1 MIVKDITLFANRR
14 ASFFGRFVC
23 AAMAVLLVVSFFG
36 LTENPAKAYALESDA
51 SPAEE
56 QPSDDVAVPQ
66 NVYVY
71 LQLFGDAAKA
81 AGQLGLTHN
90 NDGSQKW
97 FTIGVIQLDIP
108 EAAAS
113 GESSILLNTEESSDE
128 LVSLK
133 ADIDK
138 ALKALVRFPDN
149 EKLAIYGVQWNELK
163 VCDGATD
170 YPAASGSK
178 AWHLD
183 GELSVQLVEFDIN
196 YADAQGQPLT
206 VTEDPDGPAA
216 ASSRTL
222 FVAEGSEMAVHDYVV
237 DVPGYKF
244 SEERT
249 KDANNGSL
257 VVKAEAATEERAANA
272 DAAEAVA
279 NGADHLTLV
288 YEKVSVIVPDDP
300 IIGPSDPV
308 TPPYNPPIKP
318 DGPGTTPVD
327 PDPFPD
333 DPSDKPGETDDPN
346 DNNGETPPA
355 PSDDPTNN
363 DSQRPGNTD
372 TPARPSNPQVNFTVP
387 QTDNR
392 SHQATQSA
400 TSAATQA
407 SRGFAADE
415 RTAVSEPATAAAQ
428 SATAETAEAV
438 AATTGAAAEE
448 VLIEDD
454 ATPMVSRAPGA
465 EVIVAEAVPLG
476 AFDAPV
482 DPAPWV
488 AGMGAIGTALW
499 GVVAVRRR
507 LVMAQQ
513 LATFESQ
520 VLGNSAVEADAVAVP
535 NAGHQAL

>member
-1 MIVKDITLFANRR
+1 MIVEDITLFANRR
-14 ASFFGRFVC
+14 ASFFGRLMS
-23 AAMAVLLVVSFFG
+23 AAMAALLVVSFFG
-36 LTENPAKAYALESDA
+36 LTANPASAYALESDA
-51 SPAEE
+51 SSAEE

-71 LQLFGDAAKA
+71 LQLSGDAAKA
-81 AGQLGLTHN
+81 AEQLGLTHN

-133 ADIDK
+133 VDIDK

-196 YADAQGQPLT
+196 YVDAQGQPLT

-222 FVAEGSEMAVHDYVV
+222 FVAEGSEMAVH
-237 DVPGYKF
+237 
-244 SEERT
+244 
-249 KDANNGSL
+249 
-257 VVKAEAATEERAANA
+257 
-272 DAAEAVA
+272 
-279 NGADHLTLV
+279 
-288 YEKVSVIVPDDP
+288 
-300 IIGPSDPV
+300 
-308 TPPYNPPIKP
+308 
-318 DGPGTTPVD
+318 
-327 PDPFPD
+327 
-333 DPSDKPGETDDPN
+333 
-346 DNNGETPPA
+346 
-355 PSDDPTNN
+355 
-363 DSQRPGNTD
+363 
-372 TPARPSNPQVNFTVP
+372 
-387 QTDNR
+387 
-392 SHQATQSA
+392 
-400 TSAATQA
+400 
-407 SRGFAADE
+407 
-415 RTAVSEPATAAAQ
+415 
-428 SATAETAEAV
+428 
-438 AATTGAAAEE
+438 
-448 VLIEDD
+448 DD

-499 GVVAVRRR
+499 GVIAVRRR
-507 LVMAQQ
+507 LVMAQR
-513 LATFESQ
+513 LVSFEGQ
-520 VLGNSAVEADAVAVP
+520 VLGNAVAEPDAVAVP

>member
-36 LTENPAKAYALESDA
+36 LTANPASAYALESDA
-51 SPAEE
+51 SSAEE
-56 QPSDDVAVPQ
+56 RPSDDVASPQ

-71 LQLFGDAAKA
+71 LQLSGDAAKA
-81 AGQLGLTHN
+81 AEELGLTHN

-97 FTIGVIQLDIP
+97 FTIGVIQLDVP
-108 EAAAS
+108 EASAS
-113 GESSILLNTEESSDE
+113 EKQSILLNTEENPDE
-128 LVSLK
+128 LVALK
-133 ADIDK
+133 VGIDK
-138 ALKALVRFPDN
+138 SLKALVRFPDN
-149 EKLAIYGVQWNELK
+149 EKLAIYGAQWNELK

-170 YPAASGSK
+170 YPEVSGSK

-183 GELSVQLVEFDIN
+183 GELSVQLVEFDID
-196 YADAQGQPLT
+196 YVDKDGRPLPVAEGTDGQMAVP
-206 VTEDPDGPAA
+206 
-216 ASSRTL
+216 SRKL
-222 FVAEGSEMAVHDYVV
+222 FVAEGSEMVARDYVV

-244 SEERT
+244 SEALT
-249 KDANNGSL
+249 KSANNGNL
-257 VVKAEAATEERAANA
+257 VVKAEAAPKERAVDA

-288 YEKVSVIVPDDP
+288 YEKVSVVVPDDP
-300 IIGPSDPV
+300 IVGPSDPV
-308 TPPYNPPIKP
+308 TPPDNPPINP
-318 DGPGTTPVD
+318 DNPGII
-327 PDPFPD
+327 PD
-333 DPSDKPGETDDPN
+333 DPEPIPDDPN
-346 DNNGETPPA
+346 DQPGGVDDPNGGNGETPSV
-355 PSDDPTNN
+355 PSDDNTDNG
-363 DSQRPGNTD
+363 SQRPGNTD
-372 TPARPSNPQVNFTVP
+372 ASTRPSNPQVSFIVP
-387 QTDNR
+387 QTDSR

-400 TSAATQA
+400 AGTATSA
-407 SRGFAADE
+407 SRGFAAGE
-415 RTAVSEPATAAAQ
+415 RTTVSESAATAQPAATETAGAVE
-428 SATAETAEAV
+428 ATA
-438 AATTGAAAEE
+438 GAAAGE
-448 VLIEDD
+448 VLIDDD

>member
-36 LTENPAKAYALESDA
+36 LTANPAKAYALESDA
-51 SPAEE
+51 SSAEG
-56 QPSDDVAVPQ
+56 QPFDDVASPQ

-71 LQLFGDAAKA
+71 LQLSGDAAKA
-81 AGQLGLTHN
+81 AEELGLTHN

-97 FTIGVIQLDIP
+97 FTIGVIQLDIT
-108 EAAAS
+108 EASAS
-113 GESSILLNTEESSDE
+113 EKQSILLNTEENTDE
-128 LVSLK
+128 LVALK
-133 ADIDK
+133 AGIDK
-138 ALKALVRFPDN
+138 SLKALVRFLDN
-149 EKLAIYGVQWNELK
+149 EKLAIYGAQWNELK

-170 YPAASGSK
+170 YPEASGSK

-183 GELSVQLVEFDIN
+183 GELSVQLVEFDID
-196 YADAQGQPLT
+196 YVDKDGRPL
-206 VTEDPDGPAA
+206 PAA
-216 ASSRTL
+216 EDADGQMTVPSRKL
-222 FVAEGSEMAVHDYVV
+222 FVAEGSEMVARDYVV

-244 SEERT
+244 SEALT
-249 KDANNGSL
+249 KDANNGNL
-257 VVKAEAATEERAANA
+257 VVKAEAASEEHVVDA
-272 DAAEAVA
+272 DVTEAVA

-288 YEKVSVIVPDDP
+288 YEKVSVVVPDDP
-300 IIGPSDPV
+300 IVGPSDPM
-308 TPPYNPPIKP
+308 TPPDNPPINP
-318 DGPGTTPVD
+318 DNPGII
-327 PDPFPD
+327 PD
-333 DPSDKPGETDDPN
+333 DPEPIPDDPN
-346 DNNGETPPA
+346 DQPGGVDDPNGGNGETPSV
-355 PSDDPTNN
+355 PSDDNTDNG
-363 DSQRPGNTD
+363 SQRPGNTD
-372 TPARPSNPQVNFTVP
+372 ASTRPSNPQMSFIVP
-387 QTDNR
+387 QTDSR
-392 SHQATQSA
+392 SHQATQPAAGTA
-400 TSAATQA
+400 TSA
-407 SRGFAADE
+407 SRGFAAGE
-415 RTAVSEPATAAAQ
+415 RTTVSEPA
-428 SATAETAEAV
+428 ATAQPAATETAGAVEAT
-438 AATTGAAAEE
+438 AGAAAGE